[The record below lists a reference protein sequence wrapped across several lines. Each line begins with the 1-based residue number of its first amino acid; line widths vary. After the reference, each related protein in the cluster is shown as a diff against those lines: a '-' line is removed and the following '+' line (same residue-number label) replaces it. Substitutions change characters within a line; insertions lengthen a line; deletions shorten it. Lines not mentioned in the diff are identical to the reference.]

1 MKKLVIVCLGLLLL
15 GGAALV
21 GVGYYGYLKVRS
33 TVTQFAELGHIP
45 DIERDVRVKTPFIV
59 PSSGRLT
66 TSQVEHF
73 TQVQTR
79 VRDRLGR
86 NLEALQRNYKSLAD
100 KKEATI
106 GDLPTL
112 LAAYRDM
119 AAGWLDAKRTQVGR

>member
-1 MKKLVIVCLGLLLL
+1 M
-15 GGAALV
+15 
-21 GVGYYGYLKVRS
+21 RS

-66 TSQVEHF
+66 VSQVEHF
-73 TQVQTR
+73 MQVQTR